1 MILRKLE
8 KTSRV
13 KPTIA
18 FYSYLNSAMMFCES
32 KLEMDGLMKLE
43 FDETVESYVTQPAS
57 YAYRF
62 NGRLTRYTPDVLVKY
77 KDGRY
82 VFVEIKPF
90 AKTQSERF
98 IAKFNRLT
106 LMFNDVIG
114 HPFELWTCRDIRK
127 AKRIPNLEQLYV
139 FLNESL
145 DDDINLLVLKDLN
158 KVPNICVSRV
168 EDVVAEYGQSPHYA
182 WSMIA
187 HQLFTFSNTKLLTRH
202 STLEIAA

>member
-18 FYSYLNSAMMFCES
+18 FYSYLNAAMMFCES
-32 KLEMDGLMKLE
+32 KLEMDALMKLE
-43 FDETVESYVTQPAS
+43 FDESVESYVTQPAS
-57 YAYRF
+57 YAYQF
-62 NGRLTRYTPDVLVKY
+62 NGRLTRYTPDILVKY

-82 VFVEIKPF
+82 VFVEVKPF
-90 AKTQSERF
+90 ARTQSERF

-139 FLNESL
+139 FLNENL

-158 KVPNICVSRV
+158 KAPTICVSDV
-168 EDVVAEYGQSPHYA
+168 EDKVAEYGQSPHYA
-182 WSMIA
+182 WTMVA
-187 HQLFTFSNTKLLTRH
+187 YKFFTFNNTKQLTRR